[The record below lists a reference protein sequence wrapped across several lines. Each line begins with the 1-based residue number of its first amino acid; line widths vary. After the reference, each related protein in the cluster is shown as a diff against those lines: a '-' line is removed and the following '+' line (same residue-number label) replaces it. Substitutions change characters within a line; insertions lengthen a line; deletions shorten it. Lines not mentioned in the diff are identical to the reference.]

1 MNVWQTPYAPSSI
14 LSYTQVI
21 HVKTLHARYL
31 ILILQRKTP
40 ESCVSRSHSRAKA
53 AGLQFPCSYVGLLQ
67 LPWPGGGALRKQSLS
82 REPETIPGDSRD
94 MRSNQ
99 NKQPIS
105 GAGWLVWV
113 WTKDKPRRLS
123 VVRKARLVW
132 KKPGTGAR
140 DQITQKLGGLWGGD
154 LGVYF

>member
-31 ILILQRKTP
+31 ILILQMKTP
-40 ESCVSRSHSRAKA
+40 KSCVSRSRSRAKA
-53 AGLQFPCSYVGLLQ
+53 AGLQFLCSYAGLLQ
-67 LPWPGGGALRKQSLS
+67 LPRPGGRALRKQSRS
-82 REPETIPGDSRD
+82 REPETTPGESRD
-94 MRSNQ
+94 MRSDQ
-99 NKQPIS
+99 KEQPIP
-105 GAGWLVWV
+105 GAGWLVQV
-113 WTKDKPRRLS
+113 WTKDRPCRPS

-140 DQITQKLGGLWGGD
+140 DQIAQKLGGLWGGD